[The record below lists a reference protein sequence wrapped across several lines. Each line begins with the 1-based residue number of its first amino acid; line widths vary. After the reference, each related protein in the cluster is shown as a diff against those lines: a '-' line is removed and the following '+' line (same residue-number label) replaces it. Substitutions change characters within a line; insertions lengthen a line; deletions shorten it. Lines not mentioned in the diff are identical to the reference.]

1 MMGSVVLGK
10 KKNKKTRIQERNEK
24 RILDSAEKIFALYGY
39 RGATIDKIAEDAD
52 MSKPNLHY
60 YFKRKKDLYIAVL
73 TRTLEI
79 WLTPLSELDADGD
92 PETELR
98 KYIVEKVEMSR
109 EQPASS
115 RLFANE
121 ILQGAPFVKPYL
133 QTELRDIVNRKTRVL
148 RSWIEAGK
156 LKPVDPVHLIFLIWA
171 GTQHYADFAP
181 QIRAVMNVP
190 RLTRADFEA
199 AADSLCRIILYGVL
213 PERSPVD
220 I

>member
-1 MMGSVVLGK
+1 MRSVTMRAGK
-10 KKNKKTRIQERNEK
+10 REKTRIQEKNEK
-24 RILDSAEKIFALYGY
+24 KILDAAEKVFALYGY
-39 RGATIDKIAEDAD
+39 HGATIDRVAENAD

-60 YFKRKKDLYIAVL
+60 YFKRKRDLYIAVL
-73 TRTLEI
+73 TRTLDI
-79 WLTPLSELDADGD
+79 WLAPLSELDADGD
-92 PETELR
+92 PETELC

-109 EQPASS
+109 EQPMAS

-148 RSWIEAGK
+148 RSWIDAGK

-181 QIRAVMNVP
+181 QIRAVMDVP
-190 RLTRADFEA
+190 RLTRKHYEE
-199 AADSLCRIILYGVL
+199 AADSLCRIILHGVL
-213 PERSPVD
+213 AD
-220 I
+220 

>member
-1 MMGSVVLGK
+1 MPTRRRE
-10 KKNKKTRIQERNEK
+10 KTRIQERNERK
-24 RILDSAEKIFALYGY
+24 ILDAAEKVFALYGY
-39 RGATIDKIAEDAD
+39 HGATIDKIAENAE

-60 YFKRKKDLYIAVL
+60 YFKRKKDLYVAVL

-79 WLTPLSELDADGD
+79 WLAPLSELDAEGD

-98 KYIVEKVEMSR
+98 KYIIEKVEMSR
-109 EQPASS
+109 EQPAAS

-148 RSWIEAGK
+148 RAWIKAGK
-156 LKPVDPVHLIFLIWA
+156 LKPIDPVHLIFLIWA

-181 QIRAVMNVP
+181 QIRAVMDVP
-190 RLTRADFEA
+190 RLTRKHYEDA
-199 AADSLCRIILYGVL
+199 AESLCRIILCGIL
-213 PERSPVD
+213 AD
-220 I
+220 